1 MDDAVNVTRMT
12 ATELARR
19 IRARELSAM
28 EALRAHLNA
37 IERVNAKINAI
48 CTLVPERALA
58 EAADI
63 DARFARGET
72 PGPLAGVPV
81 GIKDVTDTFGIRTTY
96 GSLRFVDHVPQTD
109 DLIVTRLRA
118 AGAVVIGKTNTPE
131 FAAGANTVNRVFGAT
146 RNPWNLALSAAGSS
160 GGAGAALAAR
170 ILPLA
175 QGTDYGGSVRLPAA
189 FCGVVGLRPTPGVI
203 PSVPSELPFD
213 SGSVHG
219 PMTRTVEDAAL
230 MLDAMAGYTPVTPL
244 SSPLPWRSAYDEVA
258 RVRDLAGRRIAF
270 VPDITGIG
278 IDPEIEAA
286 CRHAAERLA
295 SDGAIV
301 EEISFDATAGR
312 HAYIVLRSARMV
324 AAYPADIDAPENL
337 GPNLAG
343 NVAAG
348 LKVSTRELAAAEK
361 ARTALWNQFCALF
374 ERYDLLV
381 TPTVPVLPF
390 PVEQSYPGEIAGR
403 KLSTYI
409 DWVASTF
416 LITLVTLPA
425 VSVPAGLSKS
435 GLPIGL
441 QIVGPRFSEPDILSA
456 AKFVEYE
463 NPIGLPPTCA

>member
-1 MDDAVNVTRMT
+1 MGDVGNVTRMT

-19 IRARELSAM
+19 IRARELSAI
-28 EALRAHLNA
+28 EVLRAHLDA

-58 EAADI
+58 EAAVI
-63 DARFARGET
+63 DARLARGET

-81 GIKDVTDTFGIRTTY
+81 GIKDVTDTSGIRTTY
-96 GSLRFVDHVPQTD
+96 GSLRFADHVPQAD
-109 DLIVTRLRA
+109 DLVVTRLRA

-203 PSVPSELPFD
+203 PSVPSRLPFD

-219 PMTRTVEDAAL
+219 PMARTVEDAAL
-230 MLDAMAGYTPVTPL
+230 MLDAMAGFTPAAPL
-244 SSPLPWRSAYDEVA
+244 SVPLPWRSAYDEVSRA
-258 RVRDLAGRRIAF
+258 QNLAGRRIAF

-278 IDPEIEAA
+278 VDPEIEAA
-286 CRHAAERLA
+286 CRRAAERLA

-301 EEISFDATAGR
+301 EEISFDAAGGR
-312 HAYIVLRSARMV
+312 DAYIALRGARMV
-324 AAYPADIDAPENL
+324 AAYFADLDAPENL

-361 ARTALWNQFCALF
+361 ARTALWHRFRALF
-374 ERYDLLV
+374 EGYDLLV
-381 TPTVPVLPF
+381 TPTVAVLPF
-390 PVEQSYPGEIAGR
+390 PVEQSYPEEIAGR
-403 KLSTYI
+403 KLATYI

-416 LITLVTLPA
+416 LITLVALPA
-425 VSVPAGLSKS
+425 ASVPAGLSKS

-441 QIVGPRFSEPDILSA
+441 QIVGPRFSEPRILAA
-456 AKFVEYE
+456 AKFVEYG
-463 NPIGLPPTCA
+463 NPIGLPPNCA